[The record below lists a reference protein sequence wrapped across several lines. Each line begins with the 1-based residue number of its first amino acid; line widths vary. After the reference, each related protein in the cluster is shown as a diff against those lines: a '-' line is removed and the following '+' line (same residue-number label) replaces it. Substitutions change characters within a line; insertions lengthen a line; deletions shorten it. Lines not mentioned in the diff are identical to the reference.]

1 MFDLQELSQWDEAE
15 RAATPIAE
23 TVAEDRS
30 IRTLQRMIARD
41 DQVQCPFGFTNEVHD
56 GQA

>member
-15 RAATPIAE
+15 KAVVPTAPLTSE
-23 TVAEDRS
+23 QYY
-30 IRTLQRMIARD
+30 IRTLQRIMVRD
-41 DQVQCPFGFTNEVHD
+41 DLVQCPFGFTKEVHD

>member
-23 TVAEDRS
+23 TVAEDSS

-41 DQVQCPFGFTNEVHD
+41 DQVQCPFGFTKEVHD